1 MKKAIFIPVAIVL
14 LILLAFATTNAYR
27 VPTYEHSFVEE
38 RPENVE
44 TVTLT
49 VQGMKC
55 RGMSMTCVSQI
66 EDVDGVV
73 SFTSYARTRTAI
85 IEYDPTKT
93 DVETL
98 KAEICADIEQDG
110 KVYSDIFT
118 IE

>member
-1 MKKAIFIPVAIVL
+1 MKKLFVIPIAIVL

-27 VPTYEHSFVEE
+27 VPTYEHSFVDE

-49 VQGMKC
+49 VNGMKC

-66 EDVDGVV
+66 EDVEGVV
-73 SFTSYARTRTAI
+73 SFTSYARTRSAI
-85 IEYDPTKT
+85 IEFDPTKT

-98 KAEICADIEQDG
+98 KAEICADVEHEG
-110 KVYSDIFT
+110 EVYKGIFT
-118 IE
+118 ID

>member
-1 MKKAIFIPVAIVL
+1 MKKGILIPIAIVL

-49 VQGMKC
+49 VHGMKC

-66 EDVDGVV
+66 EDLDGVV
-73 SFTSYARTRTAI
+73 SFTSYARTSTAV

-93 DVETL
+93 DVETI
-98 KAEICADIEQDG
+98 KAEICTDIEHEG
-110 KVYSDIFT
+110 KVYEDIFT
-118 IE
+118 ID